1 MKFKKLL
8 ALLLAALL
16 TAGLL
21 AGCSAASNDGA
32 SNGAMMDVGAAPEKD
47 EAGLS
52 QSTTTSDPA
61 TVQNQKLVRKLWLDA
76 ETEDLDALLSYVDE
90 RIAALSGYA
99 QEREVYNGSNYSA
112 KRYRRASLTI
122 RIPADR
128 LDEFSSQLS
137 EQANITSS
145 NETADDITLSY
156 IATQSRITAL
166 ETEQQRLLELLAQA
180 ENMSDLLQIESRL
193 TQVRTE
199 LEEVTSQLRLYD
211 NMVDYGTIYLNI
223 EEVVEY
229 TVVEAPDTVWERIG
243 RGFMES
249 LDTLWDGI
257 VEVFV
262 FIVVGI
268 PYWIVIA
275 AVIAIVVLIVRVNRR
290 KKRKQSPGESES
302 AL

>member
-1 MKFKKLL
+1 MKFKNLL

-21 AGCSAASNDGA
+21 TGCGAASNDGA
-32 SNGAMMDVGAAPEKD
+32 SNAVMDVGGAPEKE

-52 QSTTTSDPA
+52 QSTTTSGTA

-76 ETEDLDALLSYVDE
+76 ETEDLDALLTYVDE
-90 RIAALSGYA
+90 RITAFSGYVQA
-99 QEREVYNGSNYSA
+99 REIYNGSNYTSR
-112 KRYRRASLTI
+112 RYRSASLTI
-122 RIPADR
+122 RIPADK
-128 LDEFSSQLS
+128 LNEFTAQVR
-137 EQANITSS
+137 EEANITSS

-156 IATQSRITAL
+156 VATESRITAL
-166 ETEQQRLLELLAQA
+166 ETEQQRLLELLEQAQT
-180 ENMSDLLQIESRL
+180 MDDLLQIESRL
-193 TQVRTE
+193 TEVRTE
-199 LEEVTSQLRLYD
+199 LEEVTSQLRLYA

-229 TVVEAPDTVWERIG
+229 TVVEEPDTVWERMG
-243 RGFMES
+243 SGFMES
-249 LDTLWDGI
+249 LDTLWDGM

-275 AVIAIVVLIVRVNRR
+275 AVIAIVVLIVRANRR

-302 AL
+302 AS